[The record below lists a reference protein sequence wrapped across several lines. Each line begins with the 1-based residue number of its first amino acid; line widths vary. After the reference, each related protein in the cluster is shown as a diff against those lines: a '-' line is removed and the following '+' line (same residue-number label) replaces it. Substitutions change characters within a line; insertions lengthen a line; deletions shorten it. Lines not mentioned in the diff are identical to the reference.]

1 MSICERPTIPVVMV
15 NCFRIGTR
23 KKLIN
28 YCKCL
33 ITFKYREEMHIPSS
47 SCRVRI
53 KSEDSI

>member
-33 ITFKYREEMHIPSS
+33 ITFKYRDIFRRMF
-47 SCRVRI
+47 RLG
-53 KSEDSI
+53 K